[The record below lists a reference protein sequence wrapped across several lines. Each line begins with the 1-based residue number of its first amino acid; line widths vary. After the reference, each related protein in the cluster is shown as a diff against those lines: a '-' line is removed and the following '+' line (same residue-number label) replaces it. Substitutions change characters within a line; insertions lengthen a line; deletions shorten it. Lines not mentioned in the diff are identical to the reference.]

1 MLASTM
7 DPNGLFCQ
15 AHPYTA
21 QFYTE
26 WAWLVAKM
34 VKKKKKKKSIGNAGD
49 VVSISGSGTCP
60 GEGNGISLQYSCP
73 GNPLWVTK
81 SWND

>member
-21 QFYTE
+21 PFYTE
-26 WAWLVAKM
+26 WASLVAQM
-34 VKKKKKKKSIGNAGD
+34 VKKKKSIGNAGD

-60 GEGNGISLQYSCP
+60 GEGNGNPLQYSCP
-73 GNPLWVTK
+73 GNPLGGHK
-81 SWND
+81 ESE